1 MWSQILSI
9 LSRLSSNQTSQSSKQ
24 SDSSASSVRP
34 SPASSGNQFLSKAT
48 EQIKRHEGLV
58 LHAYK
63 DHLGYLTIGYGRLV
77 DQRRGGG
84 ITQAEAEFLLQ
95 NDINGKLAELKRRLT
110 WFDKLND
117 ARKGVLLNMC
127 FQLGIGGL
135 MGFRNTLAKIEA
147 GDYAGAASNMLKSK
161 WAQQTPRRAKEMAKQ
176 METGKWSGTK

>member
-1 MWSQILSI
+1 MWQTILSV
-9 LSRLSSNQTSQSSKQ
+9 LSRLNSNPQTASSKP
-24 SDSSASSVRP
+24 SDSSASSPVP
-34 SPASSGNQFLSKAT
+34 SQGSSGSPFLTKAT

-95 NDINGKLAELKRRLT
+95 NDINGKLAELKRRLP

-117 ARKGVLLNMC
+117 ARKAVLLNMC
-127 FQLGIGGL
+127 FQLGIAGL
-135 MGFRNTLAKIEA
+135 MSFKNTLAKIEA

-161 WAQQTPRRAKEMAKQ
+161 WAQQTPRRAQEMAKQ
-176 METGKWSGTK
+176 MKTGQWTK